1 MSRETLVRM
10 ARDVLSHGHAK
21 TIAKADDFYKLPASV
36 YFDQT
41 RNQQEK
47 DLIFKRLPIVLG
59 PSAEIANAGDFKTM
73 EIVGTPIILTRT
85 ADGSVKGHLN
95 TCAHR
100 GALISSEKSGNA
112 KRFTCPYH
120 GWTYSN
126 EGKLIGVASSH
137 DFGEIDKNCFNL
149 ISFPVY
155 ERAGVIWG
163 ILNPDSKIDFDVF
176 ISDYDKMIAN
186 FGFENWSLF
195 AQRTISGPNWKAGYD
210 GYLDIYHVPILH
222 KNTFGPKV
230 SNRPLYYSWGPHQ
243 RVCTVSLSK
252 DKVRAVLGYMSDLV
266 DKPEDD
272 WDMQTLLY
280 GVWTV
285 FPHASIASFLGGDRD
300 LEGSD
305 EGVPGHRGVML
316 SVLYPGDDVNEH
328 FTTQYYLMETP
339 PTDPEGIANATAQF
353 DLLEEIVGQE
363 DYNMGR
369 SQVKSLMG
377 GGLKELTFG
386 LNEKGNQN
394 FYKWVDKVL
403 EAKDDEELNAF
414 FKSLGKEKG
423 IPAENKKSAAA

>member
-1 MSRETLVRM
+1 
-10 ARDVLSHGHAK
+10 
-21 TIAKADDFYKLPASV
+21 
-36 YFDQT
+36 
-41 RNQQEK
+41 
-47 DLIFKRLPIVLG
+47 
-59 PSAEIANAGDFKTM
+59 
-73 EIVGTPIILTRT
+73 
-85 ADGSVKGHLN
+85 
-95 TCAHR
+95 
-100 GALISSEKSGNA
+100 
-112 KRFTCPYH
+112 
-120 GWTYSN
+120 
-126 EGKLIGVASSH
+126 
-137 DFGEIDKNCFNL
+137 
-149 ISFPVY
+149 
-155 ERAGVIWG
+155 
-163 ILNPDSKIDFDVF
+163 
-176 ISDYDKMIAN
+176 MIAN

-252 DKVRAVLGYMSDLV
+252 DKVRAVLGYMSDLD

-316 SVLYPGDDVNEH
+316 SVLYPGEDVNEH

-339 PTDPEGIANATAQF
+339 PTDPEGIANANAQF

-363 DYNMGR
+363 DYNMGK

-414 FKSLGKEKG
+414 FRSLGKERG
-423 IPAENKKSAAA
+423 IPANGKDSAAA

>member
-1 MSRETLVRM
+1 M
-10 ARDVLSHGHAK
+10 
-21 TIAKADDFYKLPASV
+21 
-36 YFDQT
+36 
-41 RNQQEK
+41 
-47 DLIFKRLPIVLG
+47 
-59 PSAEIANAGDFKTM
+59 
-73 EIVGTPIILTRT
+73 
-85 ADGSVKGHLN
+85 
-95 TCAHR
+95 
-100 GALISSEKSGNA
+100 
-112 KRFTCPYH
+112 
-120 GWTYSN
+120 
-126 EGKLIGVASSH
+126 IGVASSH

-363 DYNMGR
+363 DYSMGR

-403 EAKDDEELNAF
+403 EAKDDEELNEF
-414 FKSLGKEKG
+414 FRSLGKEKG